1 MLNVGPIVRV
11 EVTVADGRSVVAVIC
26 DMVAAAFILTV
37 VAVMDEPVRVEY
49 VVARE
54 VALVGL
60 MVEAVIKEVK
70 EIVEPVRVEYVRVF
84 TFIEV
89 VMVLRMLNIVAISI
103 CSGC

>member
-1 MLNVGPIVRV
+1 
-11 EVTVADGRSVVAVIC
+11 
-26 DMVAAAFILTV
+26 
-37 VAVMDEPVRVEY
+37 
-49 VVARE
+49 VARE

-70 EIVEPVRVEYVRVF
+70 EIVEPDRVEYARVL
-84 TFIEV
+84 TFIKA

>member
-1 MLNVGPIVRV
+1 
-11 EVTVADGRSVVAVIC
+11 VVAVIC
-26 DMVAAAFILTV
+26 DMVVAAFILTV
-37 VAVMDEPVRVEY
+37 VVVMDEPVRVEY

-70 EIVEPVRVEYVRVF
+70 EIVEPDRVEYARVL
-84 TFIEV
+84 TFIKA